1 MLKPQSLA
9 AAAIF
14 AMTIAN
20 ASCSSAWAQEPEIV
34 KHKLSASNEPKLG
47 LVLGGGG
54 ARGAAHVG
62 VLKILE
68 QNGVHP
74 DYIVGTN
81 VGAIVGGLYSA
92 GISIQSLEEM
102 FTKKSL
108 MNSYLTVPIKLRL
121 FAASAFSIPRM
132 LGKRGYD
139 GLYTGNKLGKF
150 LNKYVPESE
159 QDINDLKIPFGA
171 VALNLLDGN
180 TVNLRHGNLGSA
192 LQASCAL
199 PILRKPVKLNDGL
212 YVDGGVVNNLPVSEA
227 KNMGAD
233 IVIAVNLDDPDR
245 KIPEKEFSKIGT
257 VSHRVVTLHLKN
269 VDKEQIKLAEIVL
282 HPEVEQIGLMSTSSK
297 DAATAVQAGERA
309 ALDSIDKIKRL
320 LKDAGA
326 VATP

>member
-1 MLKPQSLA
+1 MFWSKSLIAGTMLALWLSGTNTGSV
-9 AAAIF
+9 F
-14 AMTIAN
+14 
-20 ASCSSAWAQEPEIV
+20 AQETDKV

-68 QNGVHP
+68 QNGIHP

-108 MNSYLTVPIKLRL
+108 MNSYLTVPLKVRL

-132 LGKRGYD
+132 FGKRGYD

-159 QDINDLKIPFGA
+159 RDISDLKIPFGA
-171 VALNLLDGN
+171 VALNLLDGK
-180 TVNLRHGNLGSA
+180 TVTLRSGNLGSA

-199 PILRKPVKLNDGL
+199 PILRKPVRLNDGL
-212 YVDGGVVNNLPVSEA
+212 FVDGGVVNNLPVSEA

-233 IVIAVNLDDPDR
+233 VVIAINLDDSDR
-245 KIPEKEFSKIGT
+245 KIAEKEFSKIGT

-269 VDKEQIKLAEIVL
+269 VDKEQQKLADIVL
-282 HPEVEQIGLMSTSSK
+282 HPDVEHIGLMSTSGK
-297 DAATAVQAGERA
+297 DAVNAVEAGERA
-309 ALDSIDKIKRL
+309 ALDSIDKIKSL
-320 LKDAGA
+320 LKEAGIDN
-326 VATP
+326 

>member
-1 MLKPQSLA
+1 MFWSKSLIA
-9 AAAIF
+9 GAMF
-14 AMTIAN
+14 ALWLSGTN
-20 ASCSSAWAQEPEIV
+20 AGSVFAQETDDV

-68 QNGVHP
+68 QNGIHP

-108 MNSYLTVPIKLRL
+108 MNSYLTVPLKVRL
-121 FAASAFSIPRM
+121 FASSAFSIPRM
-132 LGKRGYD
+132 FGKRGYD

-159 QDINDLKIPFGA
+159 RDISDLKIPFGA
-171 VALNLLDGN
+171 VALNLLDGK
-180 TVNLRHGNLGSA
+180 TVTLRSGNLGSA

-199 PILRKPVKLNDGL
+199 PILRKPVRLNDGL
-212 YVDGGVVNNLPVSEA
+212 FVDGGVVNNLPVSEA
-227 KNMGAD
+227 KSMGAD
-233 IVIAVNLDDPDR
+233 IIVAINLDDTER

-269 VDKEQIKLAEIVL
+269 VDKEQVKEADIVL

-297 DAATAVQAGERA
+297 DAVNAIEAGERA
-309 ALDSIDKIKRL
+309 ALDSIDRIKSL
-320 LKDAGA
+320 LKEAGIKD
-326 VATP
+326 

>member
-1 MLKPQSLA
+1 M
-9 AAAIF
+9 F
-14 AMTIAN
+14 ALWFSGTN
-20 ASCSSAWAQEPEIV
+20 AGSVFAQETDDI
-34 KHKLSASNEPKLG
+34 KHNLSASNEPKLG

-68 QNGVHP
+68 QNGIHP

-108 MNSYLTVPIKLRL
+108 MNSYLTVPLKVRL

-132 LGKRGYD
+132 FGKRGYD

-159 QDINDLKIPFGA
+159 RDISDLKIPFGA
-171 VALNLLDGN
+171 VALNLLDGKSV
-180 TVNLRHGNLGSA
+180 TLRSGNLGSA

-199 PILRKPVKLNDGL
+199 PILRKPVRLNDGL
-212 YVDGGVVNNLPVSEA
+212 FVDGGVVNNLPVSEA

-233 IVIAVNLDDPDR
+233 IVIAINLDDSDR
-245 KIPEKEFSKIGT
+245 KIAEKEFSKIGT

-269 VDKEQIKLAEIVL
+269 VDKEQQKLADIVL
-282 HPEVEQIGLMSTSSK
+282 HPDVEQIGLMSTSGK
-297 DAATAVQAGERA
+297 DAVNAVEAGERA
-309 ALDSIDKIKRL
+309 ALDSIDKIKSL
-320 LKDAGA
+320 LKEAGIDN
-326 VATP
+326 

>member
-1 MLKPQSLA
+1 MFWSKSLIA
-9 AAAIF
+9 GTMF
-14 AMTIAN
+14 ALWLSGTN
-20 ASCSSAWAQEPEIV
+20 AGSVFAQETDDI

-68 QNGVHP
+68 QNGIHP

-108 MNSYLTVPIKLRL
+108 MNSYLTVPLKVRL

-132 LGKRGYD
+132 FGKRGYD

-159 QDINDLKIPFGA
+159 RDISDLKIPFGA
-171 VALNLLDGN
+171 VALNLLDGK
-180 TVNLRHGNLGSA
+180 TVTLRSGNLGSA

-199 PILRKPVKLNDGL
+199 PILRKPVRLNDGL
-212 YVDGGVVNNLPVSEA
+212 FVDGGVVNNLPVSEA

-233 IVIAVNLDDPDR
+233 VVIAINLDDSDR
-245 KIPEKEFSKIGT
+245 KIAEKEFSKIGT

-269 VDKEQIKLAEIVL
+269 VDKEQQKLADIVL
-282 HPEVEQIGLMSTSSK
+282 HPDVEQIGLMSTSGK
-297 DAATAVQAGERA
+297 DAVNAVEAGERA
-309 ALDSIDKIKRL
+309 ALDSIDKIRSL
-320 LKDAGA
+320 LKEAGIDN
-326 VATP
+326 

>member
-1 MLKPQSLA
+1 MFWSKSLIAGTMLALWLSG
-9 AAAIF
+9 
-14 AMTIAN
+14 TN
-20 ASCSSAWAQEPEIV
+20 AGSVFAQETDKV

-68 QNGVHP
+68 QNGIHP

-108 MNSYLTVPIKLRL
+108 MNSYLTVPLKVRL

-132 LGKRGYD
+132 FGKRGYD

-159 QDINDLKIPFGA
+159 RDISDLKIPFGA
-171 VALNLLDGN
+171 VALNLLDGK
-180 TVNLRHGNLGSA
+180 TVTLRSGNLGSA

-199 PILRKPVKLNDGL
+199 PILRKPVRLNDGL
-212 YVDGGVVNNLPVSEA
+212 FVDGGVVNNLPVSEA

-233 IVIAVNLDDPDR
+233 VVIAINLDDSDR
-245 KIPEKEFSKIGT
+245 RIAEKEFSKIGT

-269 VDKEQIKLAEIVL
+269 VDKEQQKLADIVL
-282 HPEVEQIGLMSTSSK
+282 HPDVEQIGLMSTSGK
-297 DAATAVQAGERA
+297 DAVNAVEAGERA
-309 ALDSIDKIKRL
+309 ALDSIDKIKSL
-320 LKDAGA
+320 LKEAGIDN
-326 VATP
+326 

>member
-1 MLKPQSLA
+1 MFWSKSLIA
-9 AAAIF
+9 GTMF
-14 AMTIAN
+14 ALWLSGTN
-20 ASCSSAWAQEPEIV
+20 AGSVFAQETDDI

-68 QNGVHP
+68 QNGIHP

-108 MNSYLTVPIKLRL
+108 MNSYLTVPLKVRL

-132 LGKRGYD
+132 FGKRGYD

-159 QDINDLKIPFGA
+159 RDISDLKIPFGA
-171 VALNLLDGN
+171 VALNLLDGK
-180 TVNLRHGNLGSA
+180 TVTLRSGNLGSA

-199 PILRKPVKLNDGL
+199 PILRKPVRLNDGL
-212 YVDGGVVNNLPVSEA
+212 FVDGGVVNNLPVSEA

-233 IVIAVNLDDPDR
+233 VVIAINLDDSDR
-245 KIPEKEFSKIGT
+245 KIAEKEFSKIGT

-269 VDKEQIKLAEIVL
+269 VDKEQQKLADIVL
-282 HPEVEQIGLMSTSSK
+282 HPDVEQIGLMSTSSK
-297 DAATAVQAGERA
+297 DAVNAVEAGERA
-309 ALDSIDKIKRL
+309 ALDSIDKIRSL
-320 LKDAGA
+320 LKEAGIDN
-326 VATP
+326 

>member
-1 MLKPQSLA
+1 M
-9 AAAIF
+9 F
-14 AMTIAN
+14 ALWLSGTN
-20 ASCSSAWAQEPEIV
+20 AGSVFAQETDDI

-68 QNGVHP
+68 QNGIHP

-108 MNSYLTVPIKLRL
+108 MNSYLTVPLKVRL

-132 LGKRGYD
+132 FGKRGYD

-159 QDINDLKIPFGA
+159 RDISDLKIPFGA
-171 VALNLLDGN
+171 VALNLLDGK
-180 TVNLRHGNLGSA
+180 TVTLRSGNLGSA

-199 PILRKPVKLNDGL
+199 PILRKPVRLNDGL
-212 YVDGGVVNNLPVSEA
+212 FVDGGVVNNLPVSEA

-233 IVIAVNLDDPDR
+233 VVIAINLDDSDR
-245 KIPEKEFSKIGT
+245 KIAEKEFSKIGT

-269 VDKEQIKLAEIVL
+269 VDKEQQKLADIVL
-282 HPEVEQIGLMSTSSK
+282 HPDVEQIGLMSTSSK
-297 DAATAVQAGERA
+297 DAVNAVEAGERA
-309 ALDSIDKIKRL
+309 ALDSIDKIRSL
-320 LKDAGA
+320 LKEAGIDN
-326 VATP
+326 

>member
-1 MLKPQSLA
+1 MFWSKSLIA
-9 AAAIF
+9 GAMF
-14 AMTIAN
+14 ALWLSGTN
-20 ASCSSAWAQEPEIV
+20 AGSAFGQETDDV

-62 VLKILE
+62 VLKVLE
-68 QNGVHP
+68 QNGIHP
-74 DYIVGTN
+74 DYIIGTN

-108 MNSYLTVPIKLRL
+108 MNSYLTVPLKVRL

-132 LGKRGYD
+132 FGKRGYD

-159 QDINDLKIPFGA
+159 RDISDLKIPFGA
-171 VALNLLDGN
+171 VALNLLDGK
-180 TVNLRHGNLGSA
+180 TVTLRSGNLGSA

-199 PILRKPVKLNDGL
+199 PILRKPVRLDDGL
-212 YVDGGVVNNLPVSEA
+212 FVDGGVVNNLPVSEA
-227 KNMGAD
+227 KTMGAD
-233 IVIAVNLDDPDR
+233 IVVAINLDDTER

-269 VDKEQIKLAEIVL
+269 VDKEQVKQADIVL

-297 DAATAVQAGERA
+297 DAVNAIEAGERA
-309 ALDSIDKIKRL
+309 ALDSIDRIKNL
-320 LKDAGA
+320 LREAG
-326 VATP
+326 VKN